1 MDFGAYVGVGYV
13 LTNQERE
20 ELLGNLAET
29 NPERYND
36 IMDNM
41 DCYDGE
47 DHWFFGERIYVLDG
61 WGEAKSIE
69 TLAALPV
76 LQDDGSFG
84 AKYGA
89 MLVDCGVSIEE
100 INTKWG
106 KPNIYFI
113 TYCYC

>member
-1 MDFGAYVGVGYV
+1 MDFGAFVGVGYI
-13 LTNQERE
+13 LTDQERE
-20 ELLGNLAET
+20 ELLGNLANT
-29 NPERYND
+29 NPECYDD
-36 IMDNM
+36 IMNNM
-41 DCYDGE
+41 YCYDGGE
-47 DHWFFGERIYVLDG
+47 HWFFGERVYDLDG

-84 AKYGA
+84 LKYGA

-100 INTKWG
+100 INIKWG